1 MKIRISCPAA
11 SMTADLTEEQ
21 VSAVFEQVTEW
32 AFTHKKSF
40 KEESN
45 EDVYDSPDY
54 SPDEDN
60 EPSLLEVLSRDIT
73 DESTFTPPIA
83 PKPEIKAFSSLGEVK
98 PETLHQLSANDQGYK
113 GLLYIRCDKCGRRQG
128 FFKEQPTSDYY
139 CKQCGTYT
147 PLKDLKKIKFK
158 CPNCENSVFYMTNI
172 KDSRFVMNCHR
183 CQSPVDITISDDGK
197 QYFSMQ

>member
-21 VSAVFEQVTEW
+21 VSAVFEQVKEW
-32 AFTHKKSF
+32 AFTHKESF

-73 DESTFTPPIA
+73 DESTFTPPLA
-83 PKPEIKAFSSLGEVK
+83 PKPEIKAFSSLGEVNPK
-98 PETLHQLSANDQGYK
+98 P
-113 GLLYIRCDKCGRRQG
+113 YIDYPQTTKDTKVSC
-128 FFKEQPTSDYY
+128 TSDV
-139 CKQCGTYT
+139 KSAEEDKVSSRNSRPVIITVNSAALTHRLKTSKRLNSNARIART
-147 PLKDLKKIKFK
+147 PY
-158 CPNCENSVFYMTNI
+158 ST
-172 KDSRFVMNCHR
+172 
-183 CQSPVDITISDDGK
+183 
-197 QYFSMQ
+197 